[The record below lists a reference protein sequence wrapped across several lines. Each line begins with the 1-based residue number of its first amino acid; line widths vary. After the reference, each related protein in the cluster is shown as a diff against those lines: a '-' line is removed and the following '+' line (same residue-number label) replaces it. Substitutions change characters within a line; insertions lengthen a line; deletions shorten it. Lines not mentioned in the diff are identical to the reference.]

1 MGLYYFTAT
10 VMIPTGIATITLLLL
25 LLLSADLGTWAGLS
39 DRQSSL
45 EDKE

>member
-25 LLLSADLGTWAGLS
+25 LLSADLGTWAGLG